1 MCSTRTL
8 PGGKARAVAAR
19 VRSWYAPDLRGVPY
33 KFGFPPSK
41 VRKQWEKLG
50 ELPPLPPAEG
60 VRLNLDLDLNYLSL
74 DLWNYN
80 IFPQAMEGLYNLTAA
95 DRAPILDWIEDS
107 SVVAGPL
114 NLKWLAE
121 WSWSGENNEKDYCE
135 VHELPFKQY
144 DGPTKEAVDQRVH
157 EMQDYEKRET
167 VPVPE
172 KVNSIIT
179 TRYNTTHV
187 PWGILA
193 GVGSLDE
200 QLLRICH
207 PDIGHNPVDEW
218 ELETLEELHTVAE
231 EVILSFT
238 KTLELLTELQRIA

>member
-8 PGGKARAVAAR
+8 PRGKANTIAAR
-19 VRSWYAPDLRGVPY
+19 VRSWYAPDLGSVPY

-60 VRLNLDLDLNYLSL
+60 VCLNLDLDLNYLSI

-80 IFPQAMEGLYNLTAA
+80 IFPQAMEGLYNLTAT
-95 DRAPILDWIEDS
+95 DRAPILDWIDDS

-121 WSWSGENNEKDYCE
+121 WSWGGEQNEKDYCE
-135 VHELPFKQY
+135 AHDLPFKQY

-157 EMQDYEKRET
+157 EMQNYEKRET

-179 TRYNTTHV
+179 THYNTTYM

-193 GVGSLDE
+193 GIGSLDE
-200 QLLRICH
+200 QLLRIRH
-207 PDIGHNPVDEW
+207 PDIGHNPADEW
-218 ELETLEELHTVAE
+218 ELETLEELHTTAG